1 MGAARELRPCAG
13 WSGAGAGIARVTGLA
28 REGDRAEGVDARG
41 GRVGRLEVSRGVR
54 AARGLGCVRAGVG
67 RGGCL
72 GSRRWEAA
80 RSRAGSCRVGEGTGW
95 LEGSRRGACLGRVR
109 SWVRRT
115 ARMGGLELHVS
126 RSDRWRVAE
135 PVAVTVGACLDATV
149 PAAARTVG
157 RRLTGSLV
165 PLPGGLGRRP
175 GTMGTGSCGACPG
188 RRPPS
193 STAVPAVTTRSGPG
207 RRTSWSG
214 PPMRPGPSP
223 TGGTGTGPAGTRGPG
238 GGRPGAG
245 DPSLLSCQTP
255 ARLRAGSAAT
265 SRRRTSPPC
274 TP

>member
-1 MGAARELRPCAG
+1 MLRGWTRGVVGSGALRSREGCGRLGASVVCGPELA
-13 WSGAGAGIARVTGLA
+13 GAGAWDRVGGRPPARERDRAGLA
-28 REGDRAEGVDARG
+28 RGQG
-41 GRVGRLEVSRGVR
+41 GLRSRGV
-54 AARGLGCVRAGVG
+54 
-67 RGGCL
+67 
-72 GSRRWEAA
+72 
-80 RSRAGSCRVGEGTGW
+80 
-95 LEGSRRGACLGRVR
+95 GACLGRVR

-115 ARMGGLELHVS
+115 ARMGGLELRVS

-157 RRLTGSLV
+157 RRLSGSLV

-193 STAVPAVTTRSGPG
+193 STAVPAATTRSGPG

-223 TGGTGTGPAGTRGPG
+223 TGGTGTGPAGTRAPG